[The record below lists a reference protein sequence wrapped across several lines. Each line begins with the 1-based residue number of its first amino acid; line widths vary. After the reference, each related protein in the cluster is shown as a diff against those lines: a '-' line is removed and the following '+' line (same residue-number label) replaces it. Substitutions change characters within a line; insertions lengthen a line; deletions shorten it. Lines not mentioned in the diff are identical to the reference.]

1 MANLLKEL
9 SAQKGSSPTKREP
22 INLLTQLKS
31 KEAQE
36 AMTHRAVLDP
46 MRQISQPGA
55 FMQNLHQAVA
65 NTLIRRPVRFVQEH
79 VLDPASR
86 ETEKIFPFMRGGPR
100 IPDVQLLSGAPSG
113 GFAGGAGRLTGN
125 VLSLLAP
132 FGDIAEVT
140 KGAQLIPRLGELAEE
155 VTPKVMPLT
164 QRLGVRLGGAG
175 SIGAIENPDHPLFG
189 AVEGVAAQV
198 GGEALSPIA
207 SLLAPLARSPIGSA
221 KKAFNTIIENV
232 PGGLTGVRNIIGDR
246 LNSISNELKGG
257 SSGKTVRD
265 DVFDTLQENHRA
277 IKDDVNNRFNE
288 VDQEAKRRGVV
299 INLPETQKFIGNQ
312 INDLKPDL
320 RLKKGDSL
328 TKLNKLKT
336 ILQDKMAEA
345 SDVRD
350 VRDAK
355 SLREGINEDLR
366 DQTLLD
372 SVPRNKLKFLLPKI
386 TNSVDKEL
394 DIQFEK
400 SGDSDLLDQWR
411 EANRKFAEK
420 QKPYEVEPGGRPGK
434 TKHTVFATLSSQDEP
449 QLSKL
454 FDEHIK
460 PNVRKDETVKIKQ
473 LLKWLPNQEDKNKVA
488 YDVVKNG
495 DDNPGEWIKAYS
507 KLGNNQKDLLF
518 PHHRAELDD
527 LQAVHKRFP
536 SAFLEPKE
544 LGRAGKLFET
554 FRVGGSLAAAPLT
567 HGASLAIIG
576 APMIGRAMQSES
588 LDKSLLKDL
597 LSKIQPERTTGIERA
612 LMRSA
617 AIRPRISAGILGSTL
632 GDNK

>member
-1 MANLLKEL
+1 MPDIYEELAAKKKANNIDIF
-9 SAQKGSSPTKREP
+9 Q
-22 INLLTQLKS
+22 QLDAK
-31 KEAQE
+31 KAQE
-36 AMTHRAVLDP
+36 VMTHRAVLDP
-46 MRQISQPGA
+46 MRQISQPGV
-55 FMQNLHQAVA
+55 FMQNLHQAMA
-65 NTLIRRPVRFVQEH
+65 NTLIRRPARFVQEH
-79 VLDPASR
+79 VLDPISR
-86 ETEKIFPFMRGGPR
+86 ETERLLPFTQRGPQ
-100 IPDVQLLSGAPSG
+100 IHDVQLASGAPSG
-113 GFAGGAGRLTGN
+113 GFAGGAGRFTGN
-125 VLSLLAP
+125 VAPLLIP
-132 FGDIAEVT
+132 FGDIAKAT
-140 KGAQLIPRLGELAEE
+140 QGAQLVPRLGELAEE
-155 VTPKVMPLT
+155 VAPRVRPIL
-164 QRLGVRLGGAG
+164 QRLGTRIGGAA
-175 SIGAIENPDHPLFG
+175 SIGSIENPDHPLFG
-189 AVEGVAAQV
+189 AGEGVAAQV
-198 GGEALSPIA
+198 GAEALSPIA
-207 SLLAPLARSPIGSA
+207 ALLAPLARSPIGSA
-221 KKAFNTIIENV
+221 KKAFNTMIENV
-232 PGGLTGVRNIIGDR
+232 PGGLNGVRNIIGAR
-246 LNSISNELKGG
+246 LNAISDELKG
-257 SSGKTVRD
+257 SSSSKTVRD
-265 DVFDTLQENHRA
+265 DVFDALQENHQA
-277 IKDDVNNRFNE
+277 IKDDVNDRFNV
-288 VDQEAKRRGVV
+288 VDQEAKRRGVT

-328 TKLNKLKT
+328 TKLNKLKS

-394 DIQFEK
+394 DMQFEK

-411 EANRKFAEK
+411 EANRKFAEE

-434 TKHTVFATLSSQDEP
+434 TKPTVFATLSSQDEP

-460 PNVRKDETVKIKQ
+460 PNVKKDETVKIKQ

-488 YDVVKNG
+488 YDVIKNG
-495 DDNPGEWIKAYS
+495 DDNPDEWIKAYG

-518 PHHRAELDD
+518 PQHRAELDN
-527 LQAVHKRFP
+527 LQAVQKRFP

-544 LGRAGKLFET
+544 LGRAGKLFEAI
-554 FRVGGSLAAAPLT
+554 RVIGSLAAVPVT

-576 APMIGRAMQSES
+576 APMMGRAVQSEA
-588 LDKSLLKDL
+588 LDKSLLDDL

-612 LMRSA
+612 LMRRA
-617 AIRPRISAGILGSTL
+617 AIRPRIGAGILGSTL